1 VRRNQPP
8 PGPPSRPV
16 NTKLAREIAR
26 VLAFKIAA
34 LALLYVL
41 FFGPAQRIAV
51 DAGGIAAL
59 LLAAPSGVEAPR

>member
-1 VRRNQPP
+1 MRLGRDIV
-8 PGPPSRPV
+8 
-16 NTKLAREIAR
+16 R

-34 LALLYVL
+34 LALLYAL

-59 LLAAPSGVEAPR
+59 LAAASGEAGATR